1 MEWATDYS
9 LNIDNVKTD
18 PEIQIHREDSYRSS
32 YLKMGMNHRLLLRRK
47 ALVGLQ
53 SVSLAYSASLASDRI
68 HQTEAV
74 ALQRDYVVPLAY
86 ESGEYDG
93 LFLPMQYLCDYR
105 VEGKP
110 FYSTLR
116 GETEWLAR
124 TSSISHHITA
134 GGEFLLNK
142 NYGRGQIFDITK
154 PLHASTARRPRSYKD
169 IPATR
174 YPLFLCRRQS
184 HNAYW

>member
-1 MEWATDYS
+1 
-9 LNIDNVKTD
+9 
-18 PEIQIHREDSYRSS
+18 
-32 YLKMGMNHRLLLRRK
+32 MNHRLLLRRK

-142 NYGRGQIFDITK
+142 NYGRGQISILPSHFT
-154 PLHASTARRPRSYKD
+154 PLQPADHGHIRTYQPQISSLSTAEDK
-169 IPATR
+169 ATM
-174 YPLFLCRRQS
+174 PIGKHQLTVMAGLVLPKC
-184 HNAYW
+184 